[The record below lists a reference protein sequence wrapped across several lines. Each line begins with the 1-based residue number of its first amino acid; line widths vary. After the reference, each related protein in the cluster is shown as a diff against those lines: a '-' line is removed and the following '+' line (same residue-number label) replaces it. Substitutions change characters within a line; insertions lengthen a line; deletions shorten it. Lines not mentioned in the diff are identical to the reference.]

1 MIKGFGILSFLLFL
15 ILCAQIGTFG
25 PGFAVWF
32 LSALMVLSGA
42 LASVFFFLPPALEN
56 GGLQYLKS
64 CSYLKPMALV
74 DSIHE
79 IAEQVRKDGLLSLES
94 IRQEIKDQW
103 LQYALKKMVE
113 GFDQNAILPVIRN
126 EGIRSAE
133 LFAMLE
139 QFKERVSAAIP
150 LYGLTGSLSHLMF
163 FLSKNDQSLVAAS
176 FVPFLFSVLLQ
187 IVFSMWIQNQIDFLS
202 ERSKNYHVVLEAGIA
217 GIQSGVHADLLK
229 DQLIAR
235 INHA

>member
-32 LSALMVLSGA
+32 LSALMVISGTVS
-42 LASVFFFLPPALEN
+42 SVFFFLPAALEK
-56 GGLQYLKS
+56 GGLQHLKS
-64 CSYLKPMALV
+64 FSYYQPLALV
-74 DSIHE
+74 DTIHE
-79 IAEQVRKDGLLSLES
+79 IAEQVRKDGLLSIES
-94 IRQEIKDQW
+94 IRQDIKDSW

-113 GFDQNAILPVIRN
+113 GFDQNSILPVIRN

-133 LFAMLE
+133 LFTMLE
-139 QFKERVSAAIP
+139 QFKERVSSAIP
-150 LYGLTGSLSHLMF
+150 LFGLAGSLSHLMF

-187 IVFSMWIQNQIDFLS
+187 VVFSMWIQSQIDFLS
-202 ERSKNYHVVLEAGIA
+202 DRSRIYHVVLEEGIA
-217 GIQSGVHADLLK
+217 GIQSGIHADLLK
-229 DQLIAR
+229 DQLVAR
-235 INHA
+235 INHV